1 MHAWDFYF
9 VRQHVVI
16 SSIIFYIY
24 KKIKQLVHHLLVQNP
39 ATKSGQKIG
48 LRYLGPKKKS
58 STYFYIYKKHNK
70 NHSYNLNEPI
80 S

>member
-1 MHAWDFYF
+1 
-9 VRQHVVI
+9 
-16 SSIIFYIY
+16 
-24 KKIKQLVHHLLVQNP
+24 VHHLLVQNP

-70 NHSYNLNEPI
+70 NHSYNLNESI